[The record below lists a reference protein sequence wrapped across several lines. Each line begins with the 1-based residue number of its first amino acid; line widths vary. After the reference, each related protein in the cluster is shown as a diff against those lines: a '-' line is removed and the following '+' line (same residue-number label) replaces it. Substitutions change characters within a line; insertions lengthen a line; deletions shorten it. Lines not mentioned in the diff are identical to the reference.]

1 MTASP
6 IMDAVRAMPK
16 LGHIKGTDHDLL
28 LWLLRSRHGWE
39 PGQPRWSHVRDMSGH
54 GSSVGSAL
62 CVAVGVDPDEV
73 APQDDGENCPR
84 CGSLL
89 ERDEDDEEPEP
100 MSHAM
105 HHVKI
110 SGGPL
115 QVMTATDPIDA
126 IRSIC
131 RVLTLQQQL
140 TAGRHDVAVR
150 LATETDWTRGV
161 IHTDADG
168 MITVGAA
175 RWGLPTPA
183 EPIPDSGVLPHGVPD
198 V

>member
-1 MTASP
+1 
-6 IMDAVRAMPK
+6 
-16 LGHIKGTDHDLL
+16 
-28 LWLLRSRHGWE
+28 
-39 PGQPRWSHVRDMSGH
+39 
-54 GSSVGSAL
+54 
-62 CVAVGVDPDEV
+62 
-73 APQDDGENCPR
+73 
-84 CGSLL
+84 
-89 ERDEDDEEPEP
+89 

-110 SGGPL
+110 NNGPL

-131 RVLTLQQQL
+131 RVLTLHQRL

-150 LATETDWTRGV
+150 LASETGWTRGV

-168 MITVGAA
+168 LVTVGAA

-183 EPIPDSGVLPHGVPD
+183 EPIPDGGMMPVD
-198 V
+198 VFDV